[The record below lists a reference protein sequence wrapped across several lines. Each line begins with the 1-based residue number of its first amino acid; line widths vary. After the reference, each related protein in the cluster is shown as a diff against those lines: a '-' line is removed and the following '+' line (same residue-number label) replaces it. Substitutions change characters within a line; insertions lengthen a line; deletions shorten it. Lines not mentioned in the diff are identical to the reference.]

1 MTKPS
6 LRNWFRQALER
17 FPDWIAKERPDDTVE
32 ISRIRVVE
40 RNLGIP
46 VKLFL
51 LVLLGYFF
59 WASRWFDELVLFRE
73 SFLEVVQ
80 LFFLLYVVL
89 NLVTG
94 VLLAVMDKLSTGL
107 VRETVL
113 VVCLV
118 DALFLGALT
127 VIMGGFD
134 SILFWLFPGLLV
146 RNALSLPQ
154 AGRQIPMNLWVTG
167 CYVGAGLLEVVT
179 QQIEMQMLSPD
190 MLRVLYPMGAVT
202 PTEPVLL
209 RVALLLLVGACC
221 YGVEVLF
228 DKQRR
233 VEEEAREFGQ
243 RQQQL
248 ESAGR
253 LAAEIAHQLKNPL
266 AIINNAAFTLQR
278 TVKEGKT
285 ITQQIRIIRDEVER
299 SDRIITEL
307 MGYARLVEGHVE
319 RLEVAEEMERAV
331 EQVFPAAAPYE
342 VTIERDYVAPL
353 PPLFMQ
359 RGHLSEVLVNLMKN
373 AREAMQGRGT
383 LRLSARALDGGRV
396 EMVVADNGPGMAPEV
411 SGRVFE
417 AYYSTKEGGSGL
429 GLAIVKHNV
438 EIYGGEIRAES
449 ELGQGTRFT
458 LMFPVRTM
466 MRLRR

>member
-1 MTKPS
+1 MV
-6 LRNWFRQALER
+6 R
-17 FPDWIAKERPDDTVE
+17 FPEWITRERPDDAVE
-32 ISRIRVVE
+32 FGRIRVVE
-40 RNLGIP
+40 RNLGVP
-46 VKLFL
+46 VKAFL
-51 LVLLGYFF
+51 VVLLAYFF
-59 WASRWFDELVLFRE
+59 WWSRWFDEVVLFRE

-80 LFFLLYVVL
+80 SFFLLYVIL
-89 NLVTG
+89 NVAAG
-94 VLLAVMDKLSTGL
+94 VLLMLMDKLPSGL

-127 VIMGGFD
+127 VITGGFD
-134 SILFWLFPGLLV
+134 SILFWLFLALLA
-146 RNALSLPQ
+146 RNALSLPHP
-154 AGRQIPMNLWVTG
+154 GRQLPLNLWVTG
-167 CYVGAGLLEVVT
+167 CYVGAGFGEVLKQEMELAMLDPKT
-179 QQIEMQMLSPD
+179 QQVLFPAGIE
-190 MLRVLYPMGAVT
+190 T
-202 PTEPVLL
+202 PTEPVVL
-209 RVALLLLVGACC
+209 RVALLLLMGACC
-221 YGVEVLF
+221 YGVEVLL

-233 VEEEAREFGQ
+233 VEEETREFGQ
-243 RQQQL
+243 RQRQL

-285 ITQQIRIIRDEVER
+285 ITQQIRIIRDEVDR

-319 RLEVAEEMERAV
+319 RLDVVEEMERAV
-331 EQVFPAAAPYE
+331 DQVFPAAAPYE
-342 VTIERDYVAPL
+342 VKIERNYVAPL
-353 PPLFMQ
+353 PVLLMQ

-383 LRLSARALDGGRV
+383 LSLSARSPEAGWV
-396 EMVVADNGPGMAPEV
+396 EMRVGDDGPGMAPEV
-411 SGRVFE
+411 RERVFE
-417 AYYSTKEGGSGL
+417 AYFSTKDGGSGL

-449 ELGQGTRFT
+449 ELGRGTRFILT
-458 LMFPVRTM
+458 FPVKTM
-466 MRLRR
+466 MRLRT

>member
-1 MTKPS
+1 MTKAS
-6 LRNWFRQALER
+6 SGKWFRDALVR
-17 FPDWIAKERPDDTVE
+17 FPEWIAKERPDDADEVA
-32 ISRIRVVE
+32 RIRIVE
-40 RNLGIP
+40 RDLGIP
-46 VKLFL
+46 VKTF
-51 LVLLGYFF
+51 LVLLLAYFF
-59 WASRWFDELVLFRE
+59 WWSRWFDEVVLFRE

-80 LFFLLYVVL
+80 SFFLFYVLMNV
-89 NLVTG
+89 VAG
-94 VLLAVMDKLSTGL
+94 ALLLVMDKLPLAL

-127 VIMGGFD
+127 VITGGFD

-146 RNALSLPQ
+146 RNALSLPHP
-154 AGRQIPMNLWVTG
+154 GRQLPLNLWVTG
-167 CYVGAGLLEVVT
+167 CYVGAGFGEVLKQEMELVMLDPKT
-179 QQIEMQMLSPD
+179 QQ
-190 MLRVLYPMGAVT
+190 VLFPAGVET
-202 PTEPVLL
+202 PTEPVVL

-221 YGVEVLF
+221 YGVEVLL

-233 VEEEAREFGQ
+233 VEDEAREFGQ
-243 RQQQL
+243 RQRQL

-285 ITQQIRIIRDEVER
+285 ITQQIRIIREEVER

-319 RLEVAEEMERAV
+319 RLDVVEELERAL
-331 EQVFPAAAPYE
+331 EQVLPAAAPYAIT
-342 VTIERDYVAPL
+342 VVRDYL
-353 PPLFMQ
+353 PPFPPLLML
-359 RGHLSEVLVNLMKN
+359 RSHLSEILVNLLQN
-373 AREAMQGRGT
+373 AREAMRGQGT
-383 LRLSARALDGGRV
+383 MRLSARAREAGVL
-396 EMVVADNGPGMAPEV
+396 EIVVADSGPGMAPEV
-411 SGRVFE
+411 LARVFE
-417 AYYSTKEGGSGL
+417 AYYSTKESGTGL

-438 EIYGGEIRAES
+438 EIYGGQIRAES

-458 LMFPVRTM
+458 LSLPVQTVV
-466 MRLRR
+466 RLRR

>member
-6 LRNWFRQALER
+6 LGNWFRQALER
-17 FPDWIAKERPDDTVE
+17 FPEWIAKERADDTVE
-32 ISRIRVVE
+32 ISRIRAVE
-40 RNLGIP
+40 RDLGIP
-46 VKLFL
+46 VKVFL
-51 LVLLGYFF
+51 LALLGYFF
-59 WASRWFDELVLFRE
+59 WASRWFDEVVLFRE
-73 SFLEVVQ
+73 GFLEVVQ
-80 LFFLLYVVL
+80 LFFLFYAAL
-89 NLVTG
+89 NLVAG
-94 VLLAVMDKLSTGL
+94 VLLVVMDKLSSGL

-154 AGRQIPMNLWVTG
+154 PSRQIPMNLWVTG
-167 CYVGAGLLEVVT
+167 CYVGAGFLEVVT
-179 QQIEMQMLSPD
+179 QEIEMQMLDPVT
-190 MLRVLYPMGAVT
+190 LRELYPMGTVA

-221 YGVEVLF
+221 YGVEVLL

-233 VEEEAREFGQ
+233 VDEETREFGQ
-243 RQQQL
+243 RQRQL

-285 ITQQIRIIRDEVER
+285 ITQQIRIIRDEVDR

-319 RLEVAEEMERAV
+319 RLEVVEELERAV
-331 EQVFPAAAPYE
+331 QQVFPAAAPYE
-342 VTIERDYVAPL
+342 VAIERDYRAPL
-353 PPLFMQ
+353 PALFMQ

-383 LRLSARALDGGRV
+383 LRLSARAVDGGRV
-396 EMVVADNGPGMAPEV
+396 EVVVGDSGPGMPAEV
-411 SGRVFE
+411 LDRVFE
-417 AYYSTKEGGSGL
+417 AYFSTKDGGSGL

-449 ELGQGTRFT
+449 ELGRGTRFI
-458 LMFPVRTM
+458 LSFPVKTM
-466 MRLRR
+466 VRLRR